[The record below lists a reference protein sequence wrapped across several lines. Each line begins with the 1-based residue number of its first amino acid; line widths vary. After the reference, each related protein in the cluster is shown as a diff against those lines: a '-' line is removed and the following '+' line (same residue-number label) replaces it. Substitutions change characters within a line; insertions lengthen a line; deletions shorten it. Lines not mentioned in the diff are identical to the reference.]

1 MPYEPRHLN
10 QRHHRLVD
18 LYLRGCGRQE
28 MSRQTGLAVSTI
40 SRVTNSQRFLAEVDT
55 RRQQQGEIIQR
66 ALEALQAEEDPEK
79 ADALRRLLWIVGV
92 LTPADFPGAGTMAGR
107 ESEAPTPTT
116 RVNP

>member
-1 MPYEPRHLN
+1 MPYELRHLN

-40 SRVTNSQRFLAEVDT
+40 SRVTNSQRFLAEVDK
-55 RRQQQGEIIQR
+55 RREQQGDILRQ
-66 ALEALQAEEDPEK
+66 ALETLKAEESPEK
-79 ADALRRLLWIVGV
+79 AEMLRRLLWIVGV
-92 LTPADFPGAGTMAGR
+92 LTPADFPRAGTVAGR
-107 ESEAPTPTT
+107 ESEVPTPTI